1 MNFIKKYKNLLIV
14 FVIFGMVVGGWAI
27 WYVFYKPH
35 RDVGAEKPA
44 FTVTSEQLSS
54 AFSSDPNAMTTYI
67 DKAILIEGTVTAVDA
82 TNLSIG
88 NIICNFEEAHVA
100 SLKNV
105 TIGKKIKV
113 QGRVSTYNDLMD
125 EIVIDKTVIK

>member
-1 MNFIKKYKNLLIV
+1 MKLIKKYKNLLIV
-14 FVIFGMVVGGWAI
+14 LVLAGMVVGGWAI

-35 RDVGAEKPA
+35 RDVGGEKPA

-88 NIICNFEEAHVA
+88 NIICNFEEANVA

-105 TIGKKIKV
+105 TVGEKVKV

>member
-1 MNFIKKYKNLLIV
+1 MKLIKKYKNLLIV
-14 FVIFGMVVGGWAI
+14 LVLAGMVIGGWAI

-44 FTVTSEQLSS
+44 FTVSAEQLSN
-54 AFSSDPNAMTTYI
+54 AFVSDSTAMATYI

-82 TNLSIG
+82 ANLSIG
-88 NIICNFEEAHVA
+88 NIICNFEETNVA

-105 TIGKKIKV
+105 TVGKKVKV

-125 EIVIDKTVIK
+125 EIVVDKTVIK

>member
-1 MNFIKKYKNLLIV
+1 MKLIKKYKNLLIV
-14 FVIFGMVVGGWAI
+14 LVLAGMVVGGWAI

-35 RDVGAEKPA
+35 RDVGGEKPA

-82 TNLSIG
+82 SNLSIG
-88 NIICNFEEAHVA
+88 NIICNFEETNIAD
-100 SLKNV
+100 LKKV
-105 TIGKKIKV
+105 TVGEKVKV